1 MSVANSSDMQLLAR
15 QYVQKGD
22 WDSALQ
28 LYEQAIAAEPNVKS
42 HYWQLGLLL
51 LLQGQEEEAQI
62 VWFDALS
69 TTESDAE
76 MQTCTAELV
85 EILDTEARSRENSA
99 DYQTAWLLRQY
110 IGENQPEDI
119 DNLLRSLILSIQLNL
134 FIPDEDASLPQAIS
148 LLPHLSPTQVDDSLL
163 LQVLQKI
170 LEFDKSSPISLQ
182 LVDACLAHYQDAL
195 TADPT
200 IAEWHYRLGTIYAE
214 SQQTAEAIACYERAL
229 QLKPDYAEPYF
240 SLGNIDLNQGNYEQA
255 IANYKRAIRLNPSLA
270 KAYVNL
276 AFIQEQQGSFDV
288 AIATLQAAT
297 QLQPSFATAFRNL
310 GILLLKLEKLSEAEA
325 ICRDALK
332 IAPDD
337 VPARTTLADALIR
350 QNRLEEAIDCL
361 ERAPTRHPDFAK
373 SFCDIGNAMIGH
385 NKLIEA
391 NACFEIAT
399 DINPHEA
406 EAYAGMGFI
415 LLQQLKLDEAIAQ
428 YQKAIEVNPDL
439 ARAYANIGQAKSLQG
454 RTDEATCYYQKALD
468 IDSGLVC
475 AYHIHLLLPIL
486 YDSEDQILTW
496 RQRFTLGMNDF
507 IKKISLRLETDRLAC
522 MESIGYRTNFYLAY
536 QEQNDLELQCLYG
549 QLVQKIMSANY
560 PQWAEPLTMP
570 PLGQNEKIR
579 IGYISEFFRS
589 HSVGNMTIG
598 WLRYRDREKFEVYTY
613 YTATKEDFMV
623 EEFRQESDFFRHLP
637 TSVEAICDRIR
648 ADRLHLLVFP
658 DIGMQPQTTQIAG
671 LRLAPVQCV
680 WAGHPVTTGLP
691 TMDYFLSSDLM
702 ETDEAQSHYSEQLV
716 RLPKLGFAYAKPPM
730 PSVLKS
736 RADLQLPEDCILYV
750 SCQTLFKYLPQ
761 YDYLFARIA
770 ARVPQ
775 AKLVFLGG
783 VKDTYVTEQLKQ
795 RLHRVFSQ
803 AGLEMEQ
810 HCIILPRLD
819 WEDYFNLLRVCNIS
833 LDTVG
838 FSGGNTTLQA
848 IAFNLPVVT
857 FPSEFMRGRVSYG
870 VLQTLGVLD
879 TVASSLEDYVEIAVK
894 LGTDR
899 DWRRQIVEKISSH
912 HHNLYDDRVA
922 IKALEQFY
930 QEVVVTDRTRRQ
942 ST

>member
-1 MSVANSSDMQLLAR
+1 MSVANSSDMQLLVQ

-134 FIPDEDASLPQAIS
+134 FIPDEDVSLPQAIS

-361 ERAPTRHPDFAK
+361 ERAPTRHPDFAHHYF
-373 SFCDIGNAMIGH
+373 SIGCS
-385 NKLIEA
+385 L
-391 NACFEIAT
+391 
-399 DINPHEA
+399 
-406 EAYAGMGFI
+406 
-415 LLQQLKLDEAIAQ
+415 LLQKNFTLAKACYETTIEIEPNNASAYCGLGLIMLQDLRLDEAIAQ
-428 YQKAIEVNPDL
+428 YHRAVEVNPSIK
-439 ARAYANIGQAKSLQG
+439 AYAYGEIGQAKSLQG
-454 RTDEATCYYQKALD
+454 KADEAIHYYQIALESD
-468 IDSGLVC
+468 PNLLT
-475 AYHIHLLLPIL
+475 AYNVYLQLPIT
-486 YDSEDQILTW
+486 YDNEAQVFQY
-496 RQRFTLGMNDF
+496 RQRFMLGMQDF
-507 IKKISLRLETDRLAC
+507 LREISLNLERSPQACLDVIDR
-522 MESIGYRTNFYLAY
+522 RTNFHLAF
-536 QEQNDLELQCLYG
+536 QGQNNVFLQSQYGEL
-549 QLVQKIMSANY
+549 VHKIMSVNY
-560 PQWAEPLTMP
+560 PQWTEPLTMP
-570 PLGQNEKIR
+570 SLGQNQKIR
-579 IGYISEFFRS
+579 VGYVSTYLRN
-589 HSVGNMTIG
+589 HSVGNMVIG
-598 WLRYRDREKFEVYTY
+598 WLRYRDRQRFEVYTY
-613 YTATKEDFMV
+613 YTDVYEDLVMQ
-623 EEFRQESDFFRHLP
+623 EFKKESDFFYHLP
-637 TSVEAICDRIR
+637 NGLEAVCDRIR
-648 ADRLHLLVFP
+648 KDNLHILVFP
-658 DIGMQPQTTQIAG
+658 DIGMHPQTTQIAG
-671 LRLAPVQCV
+671 LRLSPVQCV
-680 WAGHPVTTGLP
+680 WAGHPDTTGLP

-702 ETDEAQSHYSEQLV
+702 EPEEAQDHYSEQLV
-716 RLPKLGFAYAKPPM
+716 RLPKLSFVYSKVTM
-730 PSVLKS
+730 PSILKS
-736 RADLQLPEDCILYV
+736 RTDLQLPEGSIIYL
-750 SCQTLFKYLPQ
+750 SCQGFFKYLPQ
-761 YDYLFARIA
+761 YDYLFAQIA
-770 ARVPQ
+770 SRVPNS
-775 AKLVFLGG
+775 KFIFFSNP
-783 VKDTYVTEQLKQ
+783 KYPYVTEQLRQ
-795 RLHRVFSQ
+795 RLHGAFSKV
-803 AGLEMEQ
+803 GLKMEQ
-810 HCIILPRLD
+810 YCMILSRLD
-819 WEDYFNLLRVCNIS
+819 REDYINLLLVSDVS
-833 LDTVG
+833 LDSIG
-838 FSGGNTTLQA
+838 FTGSNTTLQA
-848 IAFNLPVVT
+848 VACGLPVVT
-857 FPSEFMRGRVSYG
+857 LPTELMRGRQSYG
-870 VLQTLGVLD
+870 ILKAVGVLD
-879 TVASSLEDYVEIAVK
+879 TVARSESEYIEIAVR
-894 LGTDR
+894 LGRDR
-899 DWRRQIVEKISSH
+899 DWRESIIRAMKANH
-912 HHNLYDDRVA
+912 HLLYDDTECVRG
-922 IKALEQFY
+922 LEQFFV
-930 QEVVVTDRTRRQ
+930 EAVTEH
-942 ST
+942 